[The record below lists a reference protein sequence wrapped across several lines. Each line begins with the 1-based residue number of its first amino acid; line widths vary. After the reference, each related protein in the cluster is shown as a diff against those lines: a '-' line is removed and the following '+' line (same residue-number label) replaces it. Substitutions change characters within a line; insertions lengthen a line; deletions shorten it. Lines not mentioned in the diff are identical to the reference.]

1 MMSTARVMHQLG
13 AVGAACLALL
23 AAAPSP
29 ASAGATRARVSTEA
43 AGQLDQCSGTT
54 LISCHYDYA
63 PGHYDVTVVLGDDSE
78 PGETTVQAEQ
88 RRTMLGPVTT
98 AAGSL
103 QTYRFTVNVRDPEGE
118 PTGDGG
124 VGTPGL
130 TLVFGGSAP
139 KLHAIDITA
148 AAPRVLYLIG
158 DSTVCDQPGIPYT
171 GWGQQLPQ
179 FFGPGLSVANY
190 ADSGE
195 STGSFLDTD
204 ALWPTMRP
212 LITPNDYV
220 FIQLAHNDKQVTKET
235 YQANLTALVQG
246 VAARGATPVLVTP
259 PVRRWFT
266 GDTLNSTG
274 LIVNNLGVDLPAAMR
289 EVAAAQ
295 GVPLIDLT
303 DKSRALVEGLGPDD
317 SGRIYLTAEHDGV
330 NDKTHFSEYGANE
343 LARLVV
349 EGTREAGLTGLTD
362 FLR

>member
-1 MMSTARVMHQLG
+1 MSAARVTHRLG
-13 AVGAACLALL
+13 ALGAACLALL
-23 AAAPSP
+23 ATSPSP
-29 ASAGATRARVSTEA
+29 AA
-43 AGQLDQCSGTT
+43 AHDSVASGVDQCDGSA
-54 LISCHYDYA
+54 LIRCHYDLA
-63 PGHYDVTVVLGDDSE
+63 PGHYDVTVVLGDEQE
-78 PGETTVQAEQ
+78 PGETTVLAEQ
-88 RRTMLGPVTT
+88 RRTMLAPVST
-98 AAGSL
+98 AAGEL
-103 QTYRFTVNVRDPEGE
+103 RTYRFTVNVRDPEGE

-124 VGTPGL
+124 IGTPGL
-130 TLVFGGSAP
+130 TLSFGGSAP
-139 KLHAIDITA
+139 KLHDVDVTA

-158 DSTVCDQPGIPYT
+158 DSTVCDQPGYPYT
-171 GWGQQLPQ
+171 GWGQQLPRL
-179 FFGPGLSVANY
+179 FGPGLSVANY

-195 STGSFLDTD
+195 STGSFLDTE

-235 YQANLTALVQG
+235 YQANLTSLVQG

-295 GVPLIDLT
+295 GVALIDLT

-317 SGRIYLTAEHDGV
+317 SGRIYLTVDHDGV
-330 NDKTHFSEYGANE
+330 NDKSHFSEYGANE

-349 EGTREAGLTGLTD
+349 EGAREAGLTGITD